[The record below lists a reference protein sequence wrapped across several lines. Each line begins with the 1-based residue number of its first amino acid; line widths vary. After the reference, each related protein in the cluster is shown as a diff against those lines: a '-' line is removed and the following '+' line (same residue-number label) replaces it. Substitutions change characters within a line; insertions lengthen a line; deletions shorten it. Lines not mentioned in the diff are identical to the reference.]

1 MSYSISLADLDE
13 IAFDAGLDFESI
25 HTQYTGRGMVGYGEP
40 SKTCVGFTVET
51 TTDVLRL
58 GAAMKERMGVIPSAA
73 QDGMG
78 RGKIIYFPSMKLE
91 DES

>member
-1 MSYSISLADLDE
+1 MDTISIADLDE
-13 IAFDAGLDFESI
+13 IAYRAGLDADSI
-25 HTQYTGRGMVGYGEP
+25 HERYTGRGMVGYGEP
-40 SKTCVGFTVET
+40 SKTCVGFAVET

-58 GAAMKERMGVIPSAA
+58 GAAMHDRLGLIPSAA

-78 RGKIIYFPSMKLE
+78 RGKIVYFPSLKLE